1 MAGMNG
7 IDHAIEAAGGSS
19 EFMAAMGIKRRT
31 FFKWKAG
38 DVPLRK
44 YLAISEKTGVPLH
57 VLCPAVW
64 PAPATEAA

>member
-1 MAGMNG
+1 MARMNG

-38 DVPLRK
+38 DVPL
-44 YLAISEKTGVPLH
+44 H